1 MRVWYVAG
9 LCMFLAVR
17 PMCTGIISSITCVLC
32 RRAVRQRNW
41 VPGEFIGACE
51 HYTGE
56 GKPLIA
62 QYQCSGNV
70 LPGLIVSVFAGI
82 LVHANFN
89 KQTLRQTL

>member
-70 LPGLIVSVFAGI
+70 PGLIVSVFAGI
-82 LVHANFN
+82 LVHAKF
-89 KQTLRQTL
+89 